1 MSILMLRWLCICKKA
16 WLQNMKNCKFR
27 RKHCKFRRLLAQ
39 VLFLWY
45 HKYNFNEEEVFMKKK
60 VLSLLTAAMMSGT
73 CFFVGAE
80 QICAAEYPSFTL
92 RLNQHTGNAE
102 FMEDETDKK
111 VIFTA
116 TCLKYSGSNVELV
129 DAKTN
134 EVVAKMLDDG
144 NFDVSGDD
152 LENDRTWSAVLSFEN
167 AAVGSYS
174 YYARL
179 TDADGTVSTTKT
191 FSVVIYDAVSDAD
204 AERMAEIAQK
214 VGALSSDTTFQNAD
228 QETRKQMADAL
239 FEQLIAEGYVKEN
252 SVNYD
257 EEKHCYAYQCEGV
270 GGFSDVTCY
279 LDIAVKDPDQVSPGI
294 ATDVTLSSSAKRLQ
308 VDSEEMSVLFTAE
321 TAANVDSI
329 SLMDASTNQEVAV
342 LYDDGAAT
350 YPNDG
355 DLYENDGVYSNYLDL
370 SGNQVGD
377 YSYYAQYTVNGKTYT
392 SDTVTVRVYR
402 QFTEQELADMQ
413 KITDTLN
420 ALINSEE
427 YAALSVE
434 KKVKA
439 LSDRINSLAE
449 VDETLGYALVDADSI
464 RYNNVT
470 YQFEFKDYIGLNYVY
485 YAYTIPNTDATDN
498 SAFTYVN
505 HGDSIEITGFDNSI
519 SDVVI
524 PSEIEGLPVT
534 AISVG
539 AFYLSTITSI
549 EVPDS
554 VTSIGEMAF
563 LGCTSL
569 KSVKLSTGVAKI
581 DKNAFGS
588 CSALQEIQVAKDNP
602 NFSSLNGVLY
612 SKKQDTLVIYPAAKT
627 DAAYIIPSGVTSV
640 AMYAFSEN
648 PYLET
653 LTIPNS
659 LIKVGDSAFY
669 NCKNLRAVSYNGTE
683 EEWNQITIGLLNEK
697 LTGATIQ
704 YQERII
710 GDVNADG
717 AFTISDVVLLQKW
730 LLSVPDTQLADWK
743 AADFNGDQTLNVFD
757 LCQMRYNLL
766 KQEEDSK
773 Q

>member
-1 MSILMLRWLCICKKA
+1 
-16 WLQNMKNCKFR
+16 
-27 RKHCKFRRLLAQ
+27 
-39 VLFLWY
+39 
-45 HKYNFNEEEVFMKKK
+45 MKKRI
-60 VLSLLTAAMMSGT
+60 LSMLTAAMMSST

-116 TCLKYSGSNVELV
+116 TCLKYSGSDVELV

-214 VGALSSDTTFQNAD
+214 VGVLSSDTTFQNAD

-329 SLMDASTNQEVAV
+329 SLIDASTNQEVAM
-342 LYDDGAAT
+342 LYDDGTAT

-485 YAYTIPNTDATDN
+485 YAYTIPNTDATDS

-505 HGDSIEITGFDNSI
+505 HGDSIEITGFNNSV

-549 EVPDS
+549 EIPNT

-588 CSALQEIQVAKDNP
+588 CSALREVQVAKDNP
-602 NFSSLNGVLY
+602 NFSSLDGVLY
-612 SKKQDTLVIYPAAKT
+612 SKAQDTLVIYPAAKT
-627 DAAYIIPSGVTSV
+627 DAAYTIPGGVTSV

-653 LTIPNS
+653 IAIPNS
-659 LIKVGDSAFY
+659 LIKVGDSAFF
-669 NCKNLRAVSYNGTE
+669 NCKNLRSVSYNGTE

-697 LTGATIQ
+697 LTGANIQ
-704 YQERII
+704 YQERIL

-717 AFTISDVVLLQKW
+717 ALTISDVVLLQKW
-730 LLSVPDTQLADWK
+730 LLAIPDTQLADWK
-743 AADFNGDQTLNVFD
+743 AADFNEDQTLNGFD
-757 LCQMRYNLL
+757 LCQMRYALL
-766 KQEEDSK
+766 KQEENAK

>member
-1 MSILMLRWLCICKKA
+1 
-16 WLQNMKNCKFR
+16 
-27 RKHCKFRRLLAQ
+27 
-39 VLFLWY
+39 
-45 HKYNFNEEEVFMKKK
+45 MKKRI
-60 VLSLLTAAMMSGT
+60 LSMLTAAMMSST

-116 TCLKYSGSNVELV
+116 TCLKYSGSDVELV

-152 LENDRTWSAVLSFEN
+152 LENDRTWSAMLSFEN

-214 VGALSSDTTFQNAD
+214 VGVLSSDTAFQNAD

-239 FEQLIAEGYVKEN
+239 FDQLIAEGYVKEN

-257 EEKHCYAYQCEGV
+257 AEKHWYAYQCEGV

-279 LDIAVKDPDQVSPGI
+279 LDIAVKDLNQVSPGVAPDI
-294 ATDVTLSSSAKRLQ
+294 TLDFSSKRL
-308 VDSEEMSVLFTAE
+308 VVGSEKMSVLFTAE
-321 TAANVDSI
+321 TAADVDSI
-329 SLMDASTNQEVAV
+329 SLIDASTNQEVAM
-342 LYDDGAAT
+342 LYDDGTAT

-485 YAYTIPNTDATDN
+485 YAYTIPNTDATDS

-505 HGDSIEITGFDNSI
+505 HGDSIEITGFNNSV

-549 EVPDS
+549 EIPNT

-588 CSALQEIQVAKDNP
+588 CSALREVQVAKDNP
-602 NFSSLNGVLY
+602 NFSSLDGVLY
-612 SKKQDTLVIYPAAKT
+612 SKAQDTLVIYPAAKT
-627 DAAYIIPSGVTSV
+627 DAAYTIPGGVTSV

-653 LTIPNS
+653 IAIPNS
-659 LIKVGDSAFY
+659 LIKVGDSAFF
-669 NCKNLRAVSYNGTE
+669 NCKNLRSVSYNGTE

-697 LTGATIQ
+697 LTGANIQ

-717 AFTISDVVLLQKW
+717 ALTISDVVLLQKW
-730 LLSVPDTQLADWK
+730 LLAVPDTQLADWK
-743 AADFNGDQTLNVFD
+743 AADFNEDQSLNGFD
-757 LCQMRYNLL
+757 LCQMRYALL
-766 KQEEDSK
+766 KQEENI
-773 Q
+773 QQ

>member
-1 MSILMLRWLCICKKA
+1 
-16 WLQNMKNCKFR
+16 
-27 RKHCKFRRLLAQ
+27 
-39 VLFLWY
+39 
-45 HKYNFNEEEVFMKKK
+45 MKKK

-116 TCLKYSGSNVELV
+116 TCLKYSGSDVELV

-214 VGALSSDTTFQNAD
+214 VGALSSDAAFQNAD

-239 FEQLIAEGYVKEN
+239 FDQLIAEGYVKEN

-257 EEKHCYAYQCEGV
+257 AEKHCYAYQCEGV

-329 SLMDASTNQEVAV
+329 LLMDASTNQEVAV

-505 HGDSIEITGFDNSI
+505 HGDSIEITGFNNSI

-539 AFYLSTITSI
+539 AFYLSAITSI
-549 EVPDS
+549 EIPNT

-627 DAAYIIPSGVTSV
+627 DAAYTIPSCVTSV

-717 AFTISDVVLLQKW
+717 AFTVSDVVLLQKW

-773 Q
+773 R

>member
-1 MSILMLRWLCICKKA
+1 
-16 WLQNMKNCKFR
+16 
-27 RKHCKFRRLLAQ
+27 
-39 VLFLWY
+39 
-45 HKYNFNEEEVFMKKK
+45 MKKK

-116 TCLKYSGSNVELV
+116 TCLKYSGSDVELV

-214 VGALSSDTTFQNAD
+214 VGVLSSDTTFQNAD

-498 SAFTYVN
+498 SAFTFVN
-505 HGDSIEITGFDNSI
+505 HGDSIEITGFDNSV

-539 AFYLSTITSI
+539 AFYLSAITSI
-549 EVPDS
+549 EIPNT

-773 Q
+773 R

>member
-1 MSILMLRWLCICKKA
+1 
-16 WLQNMKNCKFR
+16 
-27 RKHCKFRRLLAQ
+27 
-39 VLFLWY
+39 
-45 HKYNFNEEEVFMKKK
+45 MKKR

-80 QICAAEYPSFTL
+80 QICAAEYLSFTL

-116 TCLKYSGSNVELV
+116 TCLKYSGSDVELV

-214 VGALSSDTTFQNAD
+214 VGVLSSDTTFQNAD

-239 FEQLIAEGYVKEN
+239 FDQLIAEGYVKEN

-257 EEKHCYAYQCEGV
+257 AEKHCYAYQCEGV

-321 TAANVDSI
+321 TAADVDFV

-342 LYDDGAAT
+342 LYDDGTAT

-519 SDVVI
+519 SDVII

-539 AFYLSTITSI
+539 AFYLSAITSI
-549 EVPDS
+549 EIPDT

-612 SKKQDTLVIYPAAKT
+612 SKKQDTLIIYPAAKT

-773 Q
+773 R

>member
-1 MSILMLRWLCICKKA
+1 
-16 WLQNMKNCKFR
+16 MK
-27 RKHCKFRRLLAQ
+27 RKVFAGSAVAAALLFQLTAVSFPAYAAEYDAVQKEEFVSSFSDAETKQVAQ
-39 VLFLWY
+39 YLVD
-45 HKYNFNEEEVFMKKK
+45 NG
-60 VLSLLTAAMMSGT
+60 LSLEESKDLMKTYEKGLA
-73 CFFVGAE
+73 
-80 QICAAEYPSFTL
+80 IAEYPSFTL

-116 TCLKYSGSNVELV
+116 TCLKYSGSDVELV

-191 FSVVIYDAVSDAD
+191 FSVVIYDVVSDAD

-214 VGALSSDTTFQNAD
+214 VGVLSSDTAFQNAD

-239 FEQLIAEGYVKEN
+239 FDQLIAEGYVKEN

-257 EEKHCYAYQCEGV
+257 AEKHWYAYQCEGV

-279 LDIAVKDPDQVSPGI
+279 LDIAVKDPDQVSTGI
-294 ATDVTLSSSAKRLQ
+294 AT
-308 VDSEEMSVLFTAE
+308 
-321 TAANVDSI
+321 
-329 SLMDASTNQEVAV
+329 
-342 LYDDGAAT
+342 AT
-350 YPNDG
+350 
-355 DLYENDGVYSNYLDL
+355 
-370 SGNQVGD
+370 
-377 YSYYAQYTVNGKTYT
+377 
-392 SDTVTVRVYR
+392 
-402 QFTEQELADMQ
+402 
-413 KITDTLN
+413 
-420 ALINSEE
+420 
-427 YAALSVE
+427 
-434 KKVKA
+434 
-439 LSDRINSLAE
+439 
-449 VDETLGYALVDADSI
+449 
-464 RYNNVT
+464 
-470 YQFEFKDYIGLNYVY
+470 
-485 YAYTIPNTDATDN
+485 

-505 HGDSIEITGFDNSI
+505 HGDSIEITGFDNSV

-612 SKKQDTLVIYPAAKT
+612 SKKQDTLIIYPAAKT
-627 DAAYIIPSGVTSV
+627 DAAYIIPSCVTSV

-717 AFTISDVVLLQKW
+717 AFTVSDVVLLQKW

-773 Q
+773 R

>member
-1 MSILMLRWLCICKKA
+1 
-16 WLQNMKNCKFR
+16 
-27 RKHCKFRRLLAQ
+27 
-39 VLFLWY
+39 
-45 HKYNFNEEEVFMKKK
+45 MKKRI
-60 VLSLLTAAMMSGT
+60 LSMLTAAMMSST

-116 TCLKYSGSNVELV
+116 TCLKYSGSDVELV

-214 VGALSSDTTFQNAD
+214 VGVLSSDTTFQNAD

-329 SLMDASTNQEVAV
+329 SLIDASTNQEVAM
-342 LYDDGAAT
+342 LYDDGTAT

-485 YAYTIPNTDATDN
+485 YAYTIPNTDATDS

-505 HGDSIEITGFDNSI
+505 HGDSIEITGFNNSV

-549 EVPDS
+549 EIPNT

-588 CSALQEIQVAKDNP
+588 CSALREVQVAKDNP
-602 NFSSLNGVLY
+602 NFSSLDGVLY
-612 SKKQDTLVIYPAAKT
+612 SKAQDTLVIYPASKT
-627 DAAYIIPSGVTSV
+627 DAAYTIPGGVTSV

-653 LTIPNS
+653 IAIPNS
-659 LIKVGDSAFY
+659 LIKVGDSAFF
-669 NCKNLRAVSYNGTE
+669 NCKNLRSVSYNGTE

-697 LTGATIQ
+697 LTGANIQ
-704 YQERII
+704 YQERIL

-717 AFTISDVVLLQKW
+717 ALTISDVVLLQKW
-730 LLSVPDTQLADWK
+730 LLAVPDTQLADWK
-743 AADFNGDQTLNVFD
+743 AADFNEDQTLNGFD
-757 LCQMRYNLL
+757 LCQMRYALL
-766 KQEEDSK
+766 KQEENAK

>member
-1 MSILMLRWLCICKKA
+1 
-16 WLQNMKNCKFR
+16 
-27 RKHCKFRRLLAQ
+27 
-39 VLFLWY
+39 
-45 HKYNFNEEEVFMKKK
+45 MKKK

-116 TCLKYSGSNVELV
+116 TCLKYSGSDVELV

-214 VGALSSDTTFQNAD
+214 VGALSSDAAFQNAD

-239 FEQLIAEGYVKEN
+239 FDQLIAEGYVKEN

-257 EEKHCYAYQCEGV
+257 AEKHCYAYQCEGV

-329 SLMDASTNQEVAV
+329 LLMDASTNQEVAV

-355 DLYENDGVYSNYLDL
+355 DLYENDGVYSNYLNL

-505 HGDSIEITGFDNSI
+505 HGDSIEITGFNNSI

-539 AFYLSTITSI
+539 AFYLSAITSI
-549 EVPDS
+549 EIPNT

-627 DAAYIIPSGVTSV
+627 DAAYTIPSCVTSV

-717 AFTISDVVLLQKW
+717 AFTVSDVVLLQKW

-773 Q
+773 R

>member
-1 MSILMLRWLCICKKA
+1 
-16 WLQNMKNCKFR
+16 
-27 RKHCKFRRLLAQ
+27 
-39 VLFLWY
+39 
-45 HKYNFNEEEVFMKKK
+45 MKKRI
-60 VLSLLTAAMMSGT
+60 LSMLTAAMMSST

-116 TCLKYSGSNVELV
+116 TCLKYSGSDVELV

-214 VGALSSDTTFQNAD
+214 VGVLSSDTTFQNAD

-505 HGDSIEITGFDNSI
+505 HGDSIEITGFDNSV

-534 AISVG
+534 AISTG
-539 AFYLSTITSI
+539 AFYLSAITSI

-569 KSVKLSTGVAKI
+569 KTVKLSTGVAKI
-581 DKNAFGS
+581 EKNAFGS
-588 CSALQEIQVAKDNP
+588 CSALQEVQVAKDNP

-612 SKKQDTLVIYPAAKT
+612 SKKQDTLIIYPAAKT

-653 LTIPNS
+653 LAIPNS
-659 LIKVGDSAFY
+659 LIKVGDSAFF
-669 NCKNLRAVSYNGTE
+669 NCKNLRSVSYNGTE

-697 LTGATIQ
+697 LTGANIQ
-704 YQERII
+704 YQERIF

-717 AFTISDVVLLQKW
+717 ALTISDVVLLQKW
-730 LLSVPDTQLADWK
+730 LLAVPDTQLADWK
-743 AADFNGDQTLNVFD
+743 AADFNEDQSLNGFD
-757 LCQMRYNLL
+757 LCQMRYALL
-766 KQEEDSK
+766 KQEENAK

>member
-1 MSILMLRWLCICKKA
+1 MITKMASKVADFFIYRNKKWA
-16 WLQNMKNCKFR
+16 S
-27 RKHCKFRRLLAQ
+27 
-39 VLFLWY
+39 Y
-45 HKYNFNEEEVFMKKK
+45 MKKR

-116 TCLKYSGSNVELV
+116 TCLKYSGSDVELV

-152 LENDRTWSAVLSFEN
+152 LENDRTWSAMLSFEN

-191 FSVVIYDAVSDAD
+191 FSVVIYDVVSDAD

-214 VGALSSDTTFQNAD
+214 VGVLSSDTAFQNAD

-239 FEQLIAEGYVKEN
+239 FDQLIAEGYVKEN

-257 EEKHCYAYQCEGV
+257 AEKHCYAYQCEGV

-294 ATDVTLSSSAKRLQ
+294 AT
-308 VDSEEMSVLFTAE
+308 
-321 TAANVDSI
+321 
-329 SLMDASTNQEVAV
+329 
-342 LYDDGAAT
+342 AT
-350 YPNDG
+350 
-355 DLYENDGVYSNYLDL
+355 
-370 SGNQVGD
+370 
-377 YSYYAQYTVNGKTYT
+377 
-392 SDTVTVRVYR
+392 
-402 QFTEQELADMQ
+402 
-413 KITDTLN
+413 
-420 ALINSEE
+420 
-427 YAALSVE
+427 
-434 KKVKA
+434 
-439 LSDRINSLAE
+439 
-449 VDETLGYALVDADSI
+449 
-464 RYNNVT
+464 
-470 YQFEFKDYIGLNYVY
+470 
-485 YAYTIPNTDATDN
+485 

-505 HGDSIEITGFDNSI
+505 HGDSIEITGFDNSV

-773 Q
+773 R

>member
-1 MSILMLRWLCICKKA
+1 
-16 WLQNMKNCKFR
+16 
-27 RKHCKFRRLLAQ
+27 
-39 VLFLWY
+39 
-45 HKYNFNEEEVFMKKK
+45 MKKK

-116 TCLKYSGSNVELV
+116 TCLKYSGSDVELV

-214 VGALSSDTTFQNAD
+214 VGALSSDAAFQNAD

-239 FEQLIAEGYVKEN
+239 FDQLIAEGYVKEN

-257 EEKHCYAYQCEGV
+257 AEKHCYAYQCGGV

-342 LYDDGAAT
+342 LYDDGTAT

-413 KITDTLN
+413 KIMDTLN

-505 HGDSIEITGFDNSI
+505 HGDSIEITGFDNSV

-612 SKKQDTLVIYPAAKT
+612 SKKQDTLVIYPAAKA

>member
-1 MSILMLRWLCICKKA
+1 
-16 WLQNMKNCKFR
+16 
-27 RKHCKFRRLLAQ
+27 
-39 VLFLWY
+39 
-45 HKYNFNEEEVFMKKK
+45 MKKRI
-60 VLSLLTAAMMSGT
+60 LSMLTAAMMSST

-116 TCLKYSGSNVELV
+116 TCLKYSGSDVELV

-214 VGALSSDTTFQNAD
+214 VGVLSSDTTFQNAD

-329 SLMDASTNQEVAV
+329 SLIDASTNQEVAM
-342 LYDDGAAT
+342 LYDDGTAT

-485 YAYTIPNTDATDN
+485 YAYTIPNTDATDS

-505 HGDSIEITGFDNSI
+505 HGDSIEITGFNNSV

-524 PSEIEGLPVT
+524 PSEIERLPVT

-549 EVPDS
+549 EIPNT

-588 CSALQEIQVAKDNP
+588 CSALREVQVAKDNP
-602 NFSSLNGVLY
+602 NFSSLDGVLY
-612 SKKQDTLVIYPAAKT
+612 SKAQDTLVIYPAEKT
-627 DAAYIIPSGVTSV
+627 DAAYTIPGGVTSV

-653 LTIPNS
+653 IAIPNS
-659 LIKVGDSAFY
+659 LIKVGDSAFF
-669 NCKNLRAVSYNGTE
+669 NCKNLRSVSYNGTE

-697 LTGATIQ
+697 LTGANIQ
-704 YQERII
+704 YQERIL

-717 AFTISDVVLLQKW
+717 ALTISDVVLLQKW
-730 LLSVPDTQLADWK
+730 LLAVPDTQLADWK
-743 AADFNGDQTLNVFD
+743 AADFNEDQTLNGFD
-757 LCQMRYNLL
+757 LCQMRYALL
-766 KQEEDSK
+766 KQEENAK

>member
-1 MSILMLRWLCICKKA
+1 
-16 WLQNMKNCKFR
+16 
-27 RKHCKFRRLLAQ
+27 
-39 VLFLWY
+39 
-45 HKYNFNEEEVFMKKK
+45 MKKRI
-60 VLSLLTAAMMSGT
+60 LSMLTAAMMSST

-116 TCLKYSGSNVELV
+116 TCLKYSGSDVELV

-214 VGALSSDTTFQNAD
+214 VGVLSSDTTFQNAD

-485 YAYTIPNTDATDN
+485 YAYTIPNTDATDS

-505 HGDSIEITGFDNSI
+505 HGDSIEITGFNNSV

-549 EVPDS
+549 EIPNT

-588 CSALQEIQVAKDNP
+588 CSALREVQVAKDNP
-602 NFSSLNGVLY
+602 NFSSLDGVLY
-612 SKKQDTLVIYPAAKT
+612 SKAQDTLVIYPAAKT
-627 DAAYIIPSGVTSV
+627 DAAYTIPGGVTSV

-653 LTIPNS
+653 IAIPNS
-659 LIKVGDSAFY
+659 LIKVGDSAFF
-669 NCKNLRAVSYNGTE
+669 NCKNLRSVSYNGTE

-697 LTGATIQ
+697 LTGANIQ

-717 AFTISDVVLLQKW
+717 ALTISDVVLLQKW
-730 LLSVPDTQLADWK
+730 LLAVPDTQLADWK
-743 AADFNGDQTLNVFD
+743 AADFNEDQSLNGFD
-757 LCQMRYNLL
+757 LCQMRYALL
-766 KQEEDSK
+766 KQEENI
-773 Q
+773 QQ

>member
-1 MSILMLRWLCICKKA
+1 
-16 WLQNMKNCKFR
+16 
-27 RKHCKFRRLLAQ
+27 
-39 VLFLWY
+39 
-45 HKYNFNEEEVFMKKK
+45 MKKRI
-60 VLSLLTAAMMSGT
+60 LSMLTAAMMSGT
-73 CFFVGAE
+73 CFFAGAE

-116 TCLKYSGSNVELV
+116 TCLKYLGNNVELV

-134 EVVAKMLDDG
+134 EVAAKMLDDG
-144 NFDVSGDD
+144 NFDISGDD

-505 HGDSIEITGFDNSI
+505 HGDSIEITGFNNSV

-539 AFYLSTITSI
+539 AFYLSAITSI
-549 EVPDS
+549 EIPDT

-588 CSALQEIQVAKDNP
+588 CSALQEVQVAKDNP
-602 NFSSLNGVLY
+602 NFSSLDGVLY
-612 SKKQDTLVIYPAAKT
+612 SKAQDTLVIYPAAKT
-627 DAAYIIPSGVTSV
+627 DAAYTIPGGVTSV

-659 LIKVGDSAFY
+659 LIKVGDSAFF
-669 NCKNLRAVSYNGTE
+669 NCKNLRSVSYNGTE

-697 LTGATIQ
+697 LTGANIQ

-717 AFTISDVVLLQKW
+717 ALTISDVVLLQKW
-730 LLSVPDTQLADWK
+730 LLAVPDTQLADWK
-743 AADFNGDQTLNVFD
+743 AADFNEDQSLNGFD
-757 LCQMRYNLL
+757 LCQMRYALL
-766 KQEEDSK
+766 KQEENI
-773 Q
+773 QQ

>member
-1 MSILMLRWLCICKKA
+1 
-16 WLQNMKNCKFR
+16 
-27 RKHCKFRRLLAQ
+27 
-39 VLFLWY
+39 
-45 HKYNFNEEEVFMKKK
+45 MKKRI
-60 VLSLLTAAMMSGT
+60 LSMLTAAMMSST

-116 TCLKYSGSNVELV
+116 TCLKYLGNNVELV

-134 EVVAKMLDDG
+134 EVAAKMLDDG
-144 NFDVSGDD
+144 NFDISGDD

-214 VGALSSDTTFQNAD
+214 VGVLSSDTAFQNAD

-239 FEQLIAEGYVKEN
+239 FDQLIAEGYVKEN

-257 EEKHCYAYQCEGV
+257 AEKHWYAYQCEGV

-279 LDIAVKDPDQVSPGI
+279 LDIAVKDLNQVSPGVAPDI
-294 ATDVTLSSSAKRLQ
+294 TLDFSSKRL
-308 VDSEEMSVLFTAE
+308 VVGSEKMSVLFTAE
-321 TAANVDSI
+321 TAADVDSI
-329 SLMDASTNQEVAV
+329 SLIDASTNQEVAM
-342 LYDDGAAT
+342 LYDDGTAT

-485 YAYTIPNTDATDN
+485 YAYTIPNTDATDS

-505 HGDSIEITGFDNSI
+505 HGDSIEITGFDNSV

-534 AISVG
+534 TISTG
-539 AFYLSTITSI
+539 AFYLSAITSI
-549 EVPDS
+549 EVPDT

-569 KSVKLSTGVAKI
+569 KTVKLSTGVAKI
-581 DKNAFGS
+581 EKNAFGS
-588 CSALQEIQVAKDNP
+588 CSALQEVQVAKDNP
-602 NFSSLNGVLY
+602 NFSSLDGVLY
-612 SKKQDTLVIYPAAKT
+612 SKAQDTLVIYPAAKT
-627 DAAYIIPSGVTSV
+627 DAAYTIPSGVTSV

-659 LIKVGDSAFY
+659 LIKVGDSAFF
-669 NCKNLRAVSYNGTE
+669 NCKNLRSVSYNGTE

-697 LTGATIQ
+697 LTGANIQ

-717 AFTISDVVLLQKW
+717 ALTISDVVLLQKW
-730 LLSVPDTQLADWK
+730 LLAVPDTQLADWK
-743 AADFNGDQTLNVFD
+743 AADFNEDQTLNGFD
-757 LCQMRYNLL
+757 LCQMRYALL
-766 KQEEDSK
+766 KQEENAK

>member
-1 MSILMLRWLCICKKA
+1 
-16 WLQNMKNCKFR
+16 
-27 RKHCKFRRLLAQ
+27 
-39 VLFLWY
+39 
-45 HKYNFNEEEVFMKKK
+45 MKKRI
-60 VLSLLTAAMMSGT
+60 LSMLTAAMMSGT

-116 TCLKYSGSNVELV
+116 TCLKYSGSDVELI

-377 YSYYAQYTVNGKTYT
+377 YSYYAQYTVNEKTYT

-505 HGDSIEITGFDNSI
+505 HGDSIEITGFDNSV

-627 DAAYIIPSGVTSV
+627 DAAYIIPSNVTSV

-653 LTIPNS
+653 IAIPNS
-659 LIKVGDSAFY
+659 LIKVGDSAFF
-669 NCKNLRAVSYNGTE
+669 NCKNLRSVSYNGTE
-683 EEWNQITIGLLNEK
+683 EEWNQIAIGLLNEK
-697 LTGATIQ
+697 LTGANIQ

-717 AFTISDVVLLQKW
+717 ALTISDVVLLQKW
-730 LLSVPDTQLADWK
+730 LLAVPDTQLADWK
-743 AADFNGDQTLNVFD
+743 AADFNEDQSLNGFD
-757 LCQMRYNLL
+757 LCQMRYALL
-766 KQEEDSK
+766 KQAENI
-773 Q
+773 QQ

>member
-1 MSILMLRWLCICKKA
+1 
-16 WLQNMKNCKFR
+16 
-27 RKHCKFRRLLAQ
+27 
-39 VLFLWY
+39 
-45 HKYNFNEEEVFMKKK
+45 MKKR

-73 CFFVGAE
+73 CFSVGAE

-116 TCLKYSGSNVELV
+116 TCLKYSGSDVELV

-239 FEQLIAEGYVKEN
+239 FDQLIAEGYVKEN

-257 EEKHCYAYQCEGV
+257 AEKHWYAYQCEGV

-294 ATDVTLSSSAKRLQ
+294 ATDVTLSFSAKRLQ

-342 LYDDGAAT
+342 LYDDGTAT

-505 HGDSIEITGFDNSI
+505 HGNSIEITGFDNSV

-627 DAAYIIPSGVTSV
+627 DAAYTIPSCVTSV

-717 AFTISDVVLLQKW
+717 AFTVSDVVLLQKW
-730 LLSVPDTQLADWK
+730 LLSVQDTQLADWK

-773 Q
+773 R

>member
-1 MSILMLRWLCICKKA
+1 
-16 WLQNMKNCKFR
+16 
-27 RKHCKFRRLLAQ
+27 
-39 VLFLWY
+39 
-45 HKYNFNEEEVFMKKK
+45 MKKRI
-60 VLSLLTAAMMSGT
+60 LSMLTAAMMSST

-116 TCLKYSGSNVELV
+116 TCLKYSGSDVELV

-214 VGALSSDTTFQNAD
+214 VGVLSSDTTFQNAD

-329 SLMDASTNQEVAV
+329 SLIDASTNQEVAM
-342 LYDDGAAT
+342 LYDDGTAT

-485 YAYTIPNTDATDN
+485 YAYTIPNTDATDS

-505 HGDSIEITGFDNSI
+505 HGDSIEITGFNNSV

-549 EVPDS
+549 EIPNT

-588 CSALQEIQVAKDNP
+588 CSALREVQVAKDNP
-602 NFSSLNGVLY
+602 NFSSLDGVLY
-612 SKKQDTLVIYPAAKT
+612 SKAQDTLVIYPAAKT
-627 DAAYIIPSGVTSV
+627 DAAYTIPGGVTSV

-653 LTIPNS
+653 IAIPNS
-659 LIKVGDSAFY
+659 LIKVGDSAFF
-669 NCKNLRAVSYNGTE
+669 NCKNLRSVSYNGTE

-697 LTGATIQ
+697 LTGANIQ
-704 YQERII
+704 YQERIL

-717 AFTISDVVLLQKW
+717 ALTISDVVLLLKW
-730 LLSVPDTQLADWK
+730 LLAVPDTQLADWK
-743 AADFNGDQTLNVFD
+743 AADFNEDQTLNGFD
-757 LCQMRYNLL
+757 LCQMRYALL
-766 KQEEDSK
+766 KQEENAK

>member
-1 MSILMLRWLCICKKA
+1 
-16 WLQNMKNCKFR
+16 
-27 RKHCKFRRLLAQ
+27 
-39 VLFLWY
+39 
-45 HKYNFNEEEVFMKKK
+45 MKKK

-116 TCLKYSGSNVELV
+116 TCLKYSGSDVELV

-214 VGALSSDTTFQNAD
+214 VGVLSSDTAFQNAD

-279 LDIAVKDPDQVSPGI
+279 LDIAVKGPDQVSPGI

-321 TAANVDSI
+321 TAADVDFV

-342 LYDDGAAT
+342 LYDDGTAT

-498 SAFTYVN
+498 SAFAYVN
-505 HGDSIEITGFDNSI
+505 HGDSIEITGFDNSV

-612 SKKQDTLVIYPAAKT
+612 SKKQDTLIIYPAAKT
-627 DAAYIIPSGVTSV
+627 DAAYIIPSCVTSV

-683 EEWNQITIGLLNEK
+683 EEWSQITIGLLNEK

-717 AFTISDVVLLQKW
+717 AFTVSDVVLLQKW

-773 Q
+773 R

>member
-1 MSILMLRWLCICKKA
+1 
-16 WLQNMKNCKFR
+16 
-27 RKHCKFRRLLAQ
+27 
-39 VLFLWY
+39 
-45 HKYNFNEEEVFMKKK
+45 MKKRI
-60 VLSLLTAAMMSGT
+60 LSMLTAAMMSST

-116 TCLKYSGSNVELV
+116 TCLKYLGNNVELV

-134 EVVAKMLDDG
+134 EVAAKMLDDG
-144 NFDVSGDD
+144 NFDISGDD

-214 VGALSSDTTFQNAD
+214 VGVLSSDTAFQNAD

-239 FEQLIAEGYVKEN
+239 FDQLIAEGYVKEN

-257 EEKHCYAYQCEGV
+257 AEKHWYAYQCEGV

-279 LDIAVKDPDQVSPGI
+279 LDIAVKDLNQVSPGVAPDI
-294 ATDVTLSSSAKRLQ
+294 TLDFSSKRL
-308 VDSEEMSVLFTAE
+308 VVGSEKMSVLFTAE
-321 TAANVDSI
+321 TAADVDSI
-329 SLMDASTNQEVAV
+329 SLIDASTNQEVAM
-342 LYDDGAAT
+342 LYDDGTAT

-485 YAYTIPNTDATDN
+485 YAYTIPNTDATDS

-505 HGDSIEITGFDNSI
+505 HGDSIEITGFDNSV

-534 AISVG
+534 TISTG
-539 AFYLSTITSI
+539 AFYLSAITSI
-549 EVPDS
+549 EVPDT

-569 KSVKLSTGVAKI
+569 KTVKLSTGVAKI
-581 DKNAFGS
+581 EKNAFGS
-588 CSALQEIQVAKDNP
+588 CSALQEVQVAKDNP
-602 NFSSLNGVLY
+602 NFSSLDGVLY
-612 SKKQDTLVIYPAAKT
+612 SKAQDTLVIYPAAKT
-627 DAAYIIPSGVTSV
+627 DAAYTIPSGVTSV

-648 PYLET
+648 HYLET

-659 LIKVGDSAFY
+659 LIKVGDSAFF
-669 NCKNLRAVSYNGTE
+669 NCKNLRSVSYNGTE

-697 LTGATIQ
+697 LTGANIQ

-717 AFTISDVVLLQKW
+717 ALTISDVVLLQKW
-730 LLSVPDTQLADWK
+730 LLAVPDTQLADWK
-743 AADFNGDQTLNVFD
+743 AADFNEDQTLNGFD
-757 LCQMRYNLL
+757 LCQMRYALL
-766 KQEEDSK
+766 KQEENAK

>member
-1 MSILMLRWLCICKKA
+1 
-16 WLQNMKNCKFR
+16 
-27 RKHCKFRRLLAQ
+27 
-39 VLFLWY
+39 
-45 HKYNFNEEEVFMKKK
+45 MKKK

-116 TCLKYSGSNVELV
+116 TCLKYSGSDVELV

-152 LENDRTWSAVLSFEN
+152 LENDRTWSAMLSFEN

-214 VGALSSDTTFQNAD
+214 VGVLSSDTTFQNAD

-539 AFYLSTITSI
+539 AFYLSAITSI
-549 EVPDS
+549 EIPNT

-627 DAAYIIPSGVTSV
+627 DAAYTIPSCVTSV

-717 AFTISDVVLLQKW
+717 AFTVSDVVLLQKW

-773 Q
+773 R

>member
-1 MSILMLRWLCICKKA
+1 
-16 WLQNMKNCKFR
+16 
-27 RKHCKFRRLLAQ
+27 
-39 VLFLWY
+39 
-45 HKYNFNEEEVFMKKK
+45 MKKR

-116 TCLKYSGSNVELV
+116 TCLKYSGSDVELI

-214 VGALSSDTTFQNAD
+214 VGTLSSDTTFQNAD

-350 YPNDG
+350 YQNDG

-370 SGNQVGD
+370 SGNQVGN

-449 VDETLGYALVDADSI
+449 VDETLDYALVDADSI

-539 AFYLSTITSI
+539 AFYLSAITSI
-549 EVPDS
+549 EIPDS

-773 Q
+773 R

>member
-1 MSILMLRWLCICKKA
+1 
-16 WLQNMKNCKFR
+16 
-27 RKHCKFRRLLAQ
+27 
-39 VLFLWY
+39 
-45 HKYNFNEEEVFMKKK
+45 MKKRI
-60 VLSLLTAAMMSGT
+60 LSMLTAAMMSST

-116 TCLKYSGSNVELV
+116 TCLKYSGSDVELV

-214 VGALSSDTTFQNAD
+214 VGVLSSDTTFQNAD

-505 HGDSIEITGFDNSI
+505 HGDSIEITGFNNSV

-549 EVPDS
+549 EIPNT

-588 CSALQEIQVAKDNP
+588 CSALREVQVAKDNP
-602 NFSSLNGVLY
+602 NFSSLDGVLY
-612 SKKQDTLVIYPAAKT
+612 SKAQDTLVIYPAAKT
-627 DAAYIIPSGVTSV
+627 DAAYTIPGGVTSV

-653 LTIPNS
+653 IAIPNS
-659 LIKVGDSAFY
+659 LIKVGDSAFF
-669 NCKNLRAVSYNGTE
+669 NCKNLRSVSYNGTE

-697 LTGATIQ
+697 LTGANIQ
-704 YQERII
+704 YQERIL

-717 AFTISDVVLLQKW
+717 ALTISDVVLLQKW
-730 LLSVPDTQLADWK
+730 LLAVPDTQLADWK
-743 AADFNGDQTLNVFD
+743 AADFNEDQTLNGFD
-757 LCQMRYNLL
+757 LCQMRYALL
-766 KQEEDSK
+766 KQEENAK

>member
-1 MSILMLRWLCICKKA
+1 
-16 WLQNMKNCKFR
+16 
-27 RKHCKFRRLLAQ
+27 
-39 VLFLWY
+39 
-45 HKYNFNEEEVFMKKK
+45 MKKK

-92 RLNQHTGNAE
+92 RLNQHTRNAE

-116 TCLKYSGSNVELV
+116 TCLKYSGSDVELV

-214 VGALSSDTTFQNAD
+214 VGVLSSDTTFQNAD

-239 FEQLIAEGYVKEN
+239 FDQLIAEGYVKEN

-498 SAFTYVN
+498 SAFAYVN
-505 HGDSIEITGFDNSI
+505 HGDSIEITGFDNSV

-612 SKKQDTLVIYPAAKT
+612 SKKQDTLIIYPAAKT

-773 Q
+773 R

>member
-1 MSILMLRWLCICKKA
+1 
-16 WLQNMKNCKFR
+16 
-27 RKHCKFRRLLAQ
+27 
-39 VLFLWY
+39 
-45 HKYNFNEEEVFMKKK
+45 MKKRI
-60 VLSLLTAAMMSGT
+60 LSMLTAAMMSST

-116 TCLKYSGSNVELV
+116 TCLKYSGSDVELV

-191 FSVVIYDAVSDAD
+191 FSVVIYDVVSDAD

-214 VGALSSDTTFQNAD
+214 VGVLSSDTAFQNAD

-239 FEQLIAEGYVKEN
+239 FDQLIAEGYVKEN

-257 EEKHCYAYQCEGV
+257 AEKHWYAYQCEGV

-279 LDIAVKDPDQVSPGI
+279 LDIAVKDLNQVSPGVAPDI
-294 ATDVTLSSSAKRLQ
+294 TLDFSSKRL
-308 VDSEEMSVLFTAE
+308 VVGSEKMSVLFTAE
-321 TAANVDSI
+321 TAADVDSI
-329 SLMDASTNQEVAV
+329 SLIDASTNQEVAM
-342 LYDDGAAT
+342 LYDDGTAT

-485 YAYTIPNTDATDN
+485 YAYTIPNTDATDS

-505 HGDSIEITGFDNSI
+505 HGDSIEITGFNNSV

-549 EVPDS
+549 EIPNT

-588 CSALQEIQVAKDNP
+588 CSALREVQVAKDNP
-602 NFSSLNGVLY
+602 NFSSLDGVLY
-612 SKKQDTLVIYPAAKT
+612 SKAQDTLVIYPAAKT
-627 DAAYIIPSGVTSV
+627 DAAYTIPGGVTSV

-653 LTIPNS
+653 IAIPNS
-659 LIKVGDSAFY
+659 LIKVGDSAFF
-669 NCKNLRAVSYNGTE
+669 NCKNLRSVSYNGTE

-697 LTGATIQ
+697 LTGANIQ

-717 AFTISDVVLLQKW
+717 ALTISDVVLLQKW
-730 LLSVPDTQLADWK
+730 LLAVPDTQLADWK
-743 AADFNGDQTLNVFD
+743 AADFNEDQSLNGFD
-757 LCQMRYNLL
+757 LCQMRYALL
-766 KQEEDSK
+766 KQEENI
-773 Q
+773 QQ

>member
-1 MSILMLRWLCICKKA
+1 
-16 WLQNMKNCKFR
+16 
-27 RKHCKFRRLLAQ
+27 
-39 VLFLWY
+39 
-45 HKYNFNEEEVFMKKK
+45 MKKR

-116 TCLKYSGSNVELV
+116 TCLKYSGSDVELV

-214 VGALSSDTTFQNAD
+214 VGVLSSDTTFQNAD

-329 SLMDASTNQEVAV
+329 SLIDASTNQEVAM
-342 LYDDGAAT
+342 LYDDGTAT

-485 YAYTIPNTDATDN
+485 YAYTIPNTDATDS

-505 HGDSIEITGFDNSI
+505 HGDSIEITGFNNSV

-697 LTGATIQ
+697 LTGANIQ

-717 AFTISDVVLLQKW
+717 AFTVSDVVLLQKW

-773 Q
+773 R

>member
-1 MSILMLRWLCICKKA
+1 
-16 WLQNMKNCKFR
+16 
-27 RKHCKFRRLLAQ
+27 
-39 VLFLWY
+39 
-45 HKYNFNEEEVFMKKK
+45 MKKRI
-60 VLSLLTAAMMSGT
+60 LSMLTAAMMSST

-116 TCLKYSGSNVELV
+116 TCLKYSGSDVELV

-214 VGALSSDTTFQNAD
+214 VGVLSSDTTFQNAD

-294 ATDVTLSSSAKRLQ
+294 ATDVTLSSSAKRLLA
-308 VDSEEMSVLFTAE
+308 DSEEMSVLFTAE

-485 YAYTIPNTDATDN
+485 YAYTIPNTDATDS

-505 HGDSIEITGFDNSI
+505 HGDSIEITGFNNSV

-549 EVPDS
+549 EIPNT

-588 CSALQEIQVAKDNP
+588 CSALREVQVAKDNP
-602 NFSSLNGVLY
+602 NFSSLDGVLY
-612 SKKQDTLVIYPAAKT
+612 SKAQDTLVIYPAAKT
-627 DAAYIIPSGVTSV
+627 DAAYTIPGGVTSV

-653 LTIPNS
+653 IAIPNS
-659 LIKVGDSAFY
+659 LIKVGDSAFF
-669 NCKNLRAVSYNGTE
+669 NCKNLRSVSYNGTE

-697 LTGATIQ
+697 LTGANIQ
-704 YQERII
+704 YQERIL

-717 AFTISDVVLLQKW
+717 ALTISDVVLLQKW
-730 LLSVPDTQLADWK
+730 LLAVPDTQLADWK
-743 AADFNGDQTLNVFD
+743 AADFNEDQTLNGFD
-757 LCQMRYNLL
+757 LCQMRYALL
-766 KQEEDSK
+766 KQEENAK

>member
-1 MSILMLRWLCICKKA
+1 
-16 WLQNMKNCKFR
+16 
-27 RKHCKFRRLLAQ
+27 
-39 VLFLWY
+39 
-45 HKYNFNEEEVFMKKK
+45 MKKK

-116 TCLKYSGSNVELV
+116 TCLKYSGSDVELV

-214 VGALSSDTTFQNAD
+214 VGVLSSDTTFQNAD

-329 SLMDASTNQEVAV
+329 SLIDASTNQEVAM
-342 LYDDGAAT
+342 LYDDGTAT

-485 YAYTIPNTDATDN
+485 YAYTIPNTDATDS

-505 HGDSIEITGFDNSI
+505 HGDSIEITGFNNSV

-549 EVPDS
+549 EIPNT

-602 NFSSLNGVLY
+602 NFSSLNGILY

-627 DAAYIIPSGVTSV
+627 DAAYTIPSCVTSV

-697 LTGATIQ
+697 LTGANIQ
-704 YQERII
+704 YQERIT

-773 Q
+773 R

>member
-1 MSILMLRWLCICKKA
+1 
-16 WLQNMKNCKFR
+16 
-27 RKHCKFRRLLAQ
+27 
-39 VLFLWY
+39 
-45 HKYNFNEEEVFMKKK
+45 MKKRI
-60 VLSLLTAAMMSGT
+60 LSMLTAAMMSST

-116 TCLKYSGSNVELV
+116 TCLKYSGSDVELV

-204 AERMAEIAQK
+204 AERMTEIAQK
-214 VGALSSDTTFQNAD
+214 VGVLSSDTTFQNAD

-350 YPNDG
+350 YPNDR

-505 HGDSIEITGFDNSI
+505 HGDSIEITGFDNSV

-534 AISVG
+534 TISTG
-539 AFYLSTITSI
+539 AFYLSAITSI
-549 EVPDS
+549 EVPDT

-569 KSVKLSTGVAKI
+569 KTVKLSTGVAKI
-581 DKNAFGS
+581 EKNAFGS
-588 CSALQEIQVAKDNP
+588 CSALQEVQVAKDNP
-602 NFSSLNGVLY
+602 NFSSLDGVLY
-612 SKKQDTLVIYPAAKT
+612 SKAQDTLVIYPAAKT
-627 DAAYIIPSGVTSV
+627 DAAYTIPGGVTSV

-653 LTIPNS
+653 LAIPNS
-659 LIKVGDSAFY
+659 LIKVGDSAFF
-669 NCKNLRAVSYNGTE
+669 NCKNLRSVSYNGTE

-697 LTGATIQ
+697 LTGANIQ

-717 AFTISDVVLLQKW
+717 ALTISDVVLLQKW
-730 LLSVPDTQLADWK
+730 LLAVPDTQLADWK
-743 AADFNGDQTLNVFD
+743 AADFNEDQTLNGFD
-757 LCQMRYNLL
+757 LCQMRYALL
-766 KQEEDSK
+766 KQEENAK

>member
-1 MSILMLRWLCICKKA
+1 
-16 WLQNMKNCKFR
+16 
-27 RKHCKFRRLLAQ
+27 
-39 VLFLWY
+39 
-45 HKYNFNEEEVFMKKK
+45 MKKRI
-60 VLSLLTAAMMSGT
+60 LSMLTAAMMSST

-116 TCLKYSGSNVELV
+116 TCLKYSGSDVELV

-214 VGALSSDTTFQNAD
+214 VGVLSSDTTFQNAD

-505 HGDSIEITGFDNSI
+505 HGDSIEITGFDNSV

-534 AISVG
+534 TISTG
-539 AFYLSTITSI
+539 AFYLSAITSI
-549 EVPDS
+549 EVPDT

-569 KSVKLSTGVAKI
+569 KTVKLSTGVAKI
-581 DKNAFGS
+581 EKNAFGS
-588 CSALQEIQVAKDNP
+588 CSALQEVQVAKDNP
-602 NFSSLNGVLY
+602 NFSSLDGVLY
-612 SKKQDTLVIYPAAKT
+612 SKAQDTLVIYPAAKT
-627 DAAYIIPSGVTSV
+627 DAAYTIPSGVTSV

-659 LIKVGDSAFY
+659 LIKVGDSAFF
-669 NCKNLRAVSYNGTE
+669 NCKNLRSVSYNGTE

-697 LTGATIQ
+697 LTGANIQ

-717 AFTISDVVLLQKW
+717 ALTISDVVLLQKW
-730 LLSVPDTQLADWK
+730 LLAVPDTQLAD
-743 AADFNGDQTLNVFD
+743 
-757 LCQMRYNLL
+757 
-766 KQEEDSK
+766 
-773 Q
+773 

>member
-1 MSILMLRWLCICKKA
+1 
-16 WLQNMKNCKFR
+16 
-27 RKHCKFRRLLAQ
+27 
-39 VLFLWY
+39 
-45 HKYNFNEEEVFMKKK
+45 MKKK

-116 TCLKYSGSNVELV
+116 TCLKYSGSDVELV

-228 QETRKQMADAL
+228 QETRKKMADAL

-627 DAAYIIPSGVTSV
+627 DAAYTIPSCVTSV

-717 AFTISDVVLLQKW
+717 AFTVSDVVLLQKW

-773 Q
+773 R

>member
-1 MSILMLRWLCICKKA
+1 
-16 WLQNMKNCKFR
+16 
-27 RKHCKFRRLLAQ
+27 
-39 VLFLWY
+39 
-45 HKYNFNEEEVFMKKK
+45 MKKRI
-60 VLSLLTAAMMSGT
+60 LSMLTAAMMSST

-116 TCLKYSGSNVELV
+116 TCLKYLGNNVELV

-134 EVVAKMLDDG
+134 EVAAKMLDDG
-144 NFDVSGDD
+144 NFDISGDD

-214 VGALSSDTTFQNAD
+214 VGVLSSDTTFQNAD

-505 HGDSIEITGFDNSI
+505 HGDSIEITGFDNSV

-534 AISVG
+534 AISTG
-539 AFYLSTITSI
+539 AFYLSAITSI

-569 KSVKLSTGVAKI
+569 KTVKLSTGVAKI
-581 DKNAFGS
+581 EKNAFGS
-588 CSALQEIQVAKDNP
+588 CSALQEVQVAKDNP
-602 NFSSLNGVLY
+602 NFSSLDGVLY
-612 SKKQDTLVIYPAAKT
+612 SKAQDTLVIYPAAKT
-627 DAAYIIPSGVTSV
+627 DAAYTIPGGVTSV

-659 LIKVGDSAFY
+659 LIKVGDSAFF
-669 NCKNLRAVSYNGTE
+669 NCKNLRSVSYNGTE

-697 LTGATIQ
+697 LTGANIQ

-717 AFTISDVVLLQKW
+717 ALTISDVVLLQKW
-730 LLSVPDTQLADWK
+730 LLAVPDTQLADWK
-743 AADFNGDQTLNVFD
+743 AADFNEDQTLNGFD
-757 LCQMRYNLL
+757 LCQMRYALL
-766 KQEEDSK
+766 KQEENAK

>member
-1 MSILMLRWLCICKKA
+1 
-16 WLQNMKNCKFR
+16 
-27 RKHCKFRRLLAQ
+27 
-39 VLFLWY
+39 
-45 HKYNFNEEEVFMKKK
+45 MKKK

-92 RLNQHTGNAE
+92 RLNQHTRNAE

-116 TCLKYSGSNVELV
+116 TCLKYSGSDVELV

-239 FEQLIAEGYVKEN
+239 FDQLIAEGYVKEN

-257 EEKHCYAYQCEGV
+257 AEKHCYAYQCEGV

-342 LYDDGAAT
+342 LYDDGTAT

-505 HGDSIEITGFDNSI
+505 HGDSIEITGFDNSV

-717 AFTISDVVLLQKW
+717 AFTVSDVVLLQKW

-773 Q
+773 R

>member
-1 MSILMLRWLCICKKA
+1 
-16 WLQNMKNCKFR
+16 
-27 RKHCKFRRLLAQ
+27 
-39 VLFLWY
+39 
-45 HKYNFNEEEVFMKKK
+45 MKKRI
-60 VLSLLTAAMMSGT
+60 LSMLTAAMMSST

-92 RLNQHTGNAE
+92 RFNQHTGNAE

-116 TCLKYSGSNVELV
+116 TCLKYSGSDVELV

-214 VGALSSDTTFQNAD
+214 VGVLSSDTTFQNAD

-329 SLMDASTNQEVAV
+329 SLIDASTNQEVAM
-342 LYDDGAAT
+342 LYDDGTAT

-355 DLYENDGVYSNYLDL
+355 DLYENDGVFSNYLDL

-485 YAYTIPNTDATDN
+485 YAYTIPNTDATDS

-505 HGDSIEITGFDNSI
+505 HGDSIEITGFNNSV

-549 EVPDS
+549 EIPNT

-588 CSALQEIQVAKDNP
+588 CSALREVQVAKDNP
-602 NFSSLNGVLY
+602 NFSSLDGVLY
-612 SKKQDTLVIYPAAKT
+612 SKAQDTLVIYPAAKT
-627 DAAYIIPSGVTSV
+627 DAAYTIPGGVTSV

-653 LTIPNS
+653 IAIPNS
-659 LIKVGDSAFY
+659 LIKVGDSAFF
-669 NCKNLRAVSYNGTE
+669 NCKNLRSVSYNGTE

-697 LTGATIQ
+697 LTGANIQ
-704 YQERII
+704 YQERIL

-717 AFTISDVVLLQKW
+717 ALTISDVVLLQKW
-730 LLSVPDTQLADWK
+730 LLAVPDTQLADWK
-743 AADFNGDQTLNVFD
+743 AADFNEDQTLNGFD
-757 LCQMRYNLL
+757 LCQMRYALL
-766 KQEEDSK
+766 KQEENAK

>member
-1 MSILMLRWLCICKKA
+1 
-16 WLQNMKNCKFR
+16 
-27 RKHCKFRRLLAQ
+27 
-39 VLFLWY
+39 
-45 HKYNFNEEEVFMKKK
+45 MKKR

-116 TCLKYSGSNVELV
+116 TCLKYSGSDVELV

-505 HGDSIEITGFDNSI
+505 HGDSIEITGFDNSV

-539 AFYLSTITSI
+539 AFYLSAITSI
-549 EVPDS
+549 EIPNT

-612 SKKQDTLVIYPAAKT
+612 SKKQDTLIIYPAAKT

-773 Q
+773 R

>member
-1 MSILMLRWLCICKKA
+1 
-16 WLQNMKNCKFR
+16 
-27 RKHCKFRRLLAQ
+27 
-39 VLFLWY
+39 
-45 HKYNFNEEEVFMKKK
+45 MKKK

-116 TCLKYSGSNVELV
+116 TCLKYSGSDVELV

-214 VGALSSDTTFQNAD
+214 VGALSSDAAFQNAD

-239 FEQLIAEGYVKEN
+239 FDQLIAEGYVKEN

-257 EEKHCYAYQCEGV
+257 AEKHCYAYQCEGV

-342 LYDDGAAT
+342 LYDDGTAT

-413 KITDTLN
+413 KIMDTLN

-539 AFYLSTITSI
+539 AFYLSAITSI
-549 EVPDS
+549 EIPNT

-612 SKKQDTLVIYPAAKT
+612 SKKQDTLIIYPAAKT

-773 Q
+773 R

>member
-1 MSILMLRWLCICKKA
+1 
-16 WLQNMKNCKFR
+16 
-27 RKHCKFRRLLAQ
+27 
-39 VLFLWY
+39 
-45 HKYNFNEEEVFMKKK
+45 MKKRI
-60 VLSLLTAAMMSGT
+60 LSMLTAAMMSST

-116 TCLKYSGSNVELV
+116 TCLKYSGSDVELV

-214 VGALSSDTTFQNAD
+214 VGVLSSDTTFQNAD

-329 SLMDASTNQEVAV
+329 SLIDASTNQEVAM
-342 LYDDGAAT
+342 LYDDGTAT

-485 YAYTIPNTDATDN
+485 YAYTIPNTDATDS

-505 HGDSIEITGFDNSI
+505 HGDSIEITGFNNSV

-549 EVPDS
+549 EIPNT

-588 CSALQEIQVAKDNP
+588 CSALREVQVAKDNP
-602 NFSSLNGVLY
+602 NFSSLDGVLY
-612 SKKQDTLVIYPAAKT
+612 SKAQDTLVIYPAAKT
-627 DAAYIIPSGVTSV
+627 DAAYTIPGGVTSV

-653 LTIPNS
+653 IAIPNS
-659 LIKVGDSAFY
+659 LIKVGDSAFF
-669 NCKNLRAVSYNGTE
+669 NCKNLRSVSYNGTE
-683 EEWNQITIGLLNEK
+683 EEWN
-697 LTGATIQ
+697 
-704 YQERII
+704 
-710 GDVNADG
+710 
-717 AFTISDVVLLQKW
+717 
-730 LLSVPDTQLADWK
+730 
-743 AADFNGDQTLNVFD
+743 
-757 LCQMRYNLL
+757 
-766 KQEEDSK
+766 
-773 Q
+773 

>member
-1 MSILMLRWLCICKKA
+1 
-16 WLQNMKNCKFR
+16 
-27 RKHCKFRRLLAQ
+27 
-39 VLFLWY
+39 
-45 HKYNFNEEEVFMKKK
+45 MKKRI
-60 VLSLLTAAMMSGT
+60 LSMLTAAMMSST

-116 TCLKYSGSNVELV
+116 TCLKYSGSDVELV

-214 VGALSSDTTFQNAD
+214 VGVLSSDTTFQNAD

-505 HGDSIEITGFDNSI
+505 HGDSIEITGFDNSV

-534 AISVG
+534 TISTG
-539 AFYLSTITSI
+539 AFYLSAITSI
-549 EVPDS
+549 EVPDT

-569 KSVKLSTGVAKI
+569 KTVKLSTGVAKI
-581 DKNAFGS
+581 EKNAFGS
-588 CSALQEIQVAKDNP
+588 CSALQEVQVAKDNP
-602 NFSSLNGVLY
+602 NFSSLDGVLY
-612 SKKQDTLVIYPAAKT
+612 SKAQDTLVIYPAAKT
-627 DAAYIIPSGVTSV
+627 DAAYTIPGGVTSV

-653 LTIPNS
+653 IAIPNS
-659 LIKVGDSAFY
+659 LIKVGDSAFF
-669 NCKNLRAVSYNGTE
+669 NCKNLRSVSYNGTE

-697 LTGATIQ
+697 LTGANIQ
-704 YQERII
+704 YQERIL

-717 AFTISDVVLLQKW
+717 ALTISDVVLLQKW
-730 LLSVPDTQLADWK
+730 LLAVPDTQLADWK
-743 AADFNGDQTLNVFD
+743 AADFNEDQTLNGFD
-757 LCQMRYNLL
+757 LCQMRYALL
-766 KQEEDSK
+766 KQEENAK

>member
-1 MSILMLRWLCICKKA
+1 MENEE
-16 WLQNMKNCKFR
+16 QNMKNY
-27 RKHCKFRRLLAQ
+27 KFRRLLAQ
-39 VLFLWY
+39 VFFLWY

-116 TCLKYSGSNVELV
+116 TCLKYSGSDVELV

-152 LENDRTWSAVLSFEN
+152 LGNDRTWSAVLSFEN

-279 LDIAVKDPDQVSPGI
+279 LDIAVKDPDQVSTGI
-294 ATDVTLSSSAKRLQ
+294 AT
-308 VDSEEMSVLFTAE
+308 
-321 TAANVDSI
+321 
-329 SLMDASTNQEVAV
+329 
-342 LYDDGAAT
+342 AT
-350 YPNDG
+350 
-355 DLYENDGVYSNYLDL
+355 
-370 SGNQVGD
+370 
-377 YSYYAQYTVNGKTYT
+377 
-392 SDTVTVRVYR
+392 
-402 QFTEQELADMQ
+402 
-413 KITDTLN
+413 
-420 ALINSEE
+420 
-427 YAALSVE
+427 
-434 KKVKA
+434 
-439 LSDRINSLAE
+439 
-449 VDETLGYALVDADSI
+449 
-464 RYNNVT
+464 
-470 YQFEFKDYIGLNYVY
+470 
-485 YAYTIPNTDATDN
+485 

-505 HGDSIEITGFDNSI
+505 HGDSIEITGFDNSV

-524 PSEIEGLPVT
+524 PSEIEELPVT

-627 DAAYIIPSGVTSV
+627 DAAYIIPSCVTSV

-717 AFTISDVVLLQKW
+717 AFTVSDVVLLQKW

-773 Q
+773 R

>member
-1 MSILMLRWLCICKKA
+1 
-16 WLQNMKNCKFR
+16 
-27 RKHCKFRRLLAQ
+27 
-39 VLFLWY
+39 
-45 HKYNFNEEEVFMKKK
+45 MKKRI
-60 VLSLLTAAMMSGT
+60 LSMLTAAMMSST

-116 TCLKYSGSNVELV
+116 TCLKYSGSDVELV

-214 VGALSSDTTFQNAD
+214 VGVLSSDTTFQNAD

-329 SLMDASTNQEVAV
+329 SLIDASTNQEVAM
-342 LYDDGAAT
+342 LYDDGTAT

-485 YAYTIPNTDATDN
+485 YAYTIPNTDATDS

-505 HGDSIEITGFDNSI
+505 HGDSIEITGFNNSV

-549 EVPDS
+549 EIPNT

-588 CSALQEIQVAKDNP
+588 CSALREVQVAKDNP
-602 NFSSLNGVLY
+602 NFSSLDGVLS
-612 SKKQDTLVIYPAAKT
+612 SKAQDTLVIYPAAKT
-627 DAAYIIPSGVTSV
+627 DAAYTIPGGVTSV

-653 LTIPNS
+653 IAIPNS
-659 LIKVGDSAFY
+659 LIKVGDSAFF
-669 NCKNLRAVSYNGTE
+669 NCKNLRSVSYNGTE

-697 LTGATIQ
+697 LTGANIQ
-704 YQERII
+704 YQERIL

-717 AFTISDVVLLQKW
+717 ALTISDVVLLQKW
-730 LLSVPDTQLADWK
+730 LLAVPDTQLADWK
-743 AADFNGDQTLNVFD
+743 AADFNEDQTLNGFD
-757 LCQMRYNLL
+757 LCQMRYALL
-766 KQEEDSK
+766 KQEENAK